1 MYSTT
6 VSPYGGLVIV
16 VAQTYFV
23 HWVFDG
29 IPNNEGGES

>member
-1 MYSTT
+1 MFSTT

-23 HWVFDG
+23 HWVFDLD
-29 IPNNEGGES
+29 PYNAGGDS